1 MSINMPKKSKL
12 WRDDAGIALL
22 TTLMLLFLMSSLL
35 VGFSILL
42 VSNQQL
48 AGANNDDVTAFYGA
62 EAGMEKLT
70 SDLGNLFTQT
80 YAPTMSQINAL
91 ETTPP
96 AIPGLTYTNGSGAP
110 AYLIQ
115 PAPGVTLDA
124 NGNPQPAIASIKAGP
139 YSGMTAMITGYTLT
153 VTARTNNS
161 REVKLQRTSE
171 TVGIPMF
178 QFAMF
183 CEVDCSFHAGQNF
196 NIAGRVHGNKNL
208 FLAAGGGTTLQ
219 MQGKV
224 DAYGDIIR
232 EYMDNGASVSSNW
245 NGTVSITTNSGGTN
259 YRNLALTEGS
269 ITGGENCTGCANTG
283 WPTVSRGSSPADYAS
298 NLINGQGSLYPQYS
312 TGADFLNLGI
322 VTMGGGTTQPID
334 LIRRPIVG
342 ETNNVT
348 GERYF
353 AQASLV
359 ILLSDNPTDIMSLPC
374 VEPTTQPF
382 DLSQLAQPVS
392 FWPTA
397 TTTPTGKLLTQMASY
412 STPTT
417 PLPLAA
423 SGSAGAYNV
432 GTGNA
437 NGPASNTDGY
447 WLPGGY
453 PLIKGFI
460 KIQAQTAYGSPC
472 GSWKDVTVEILGLGY
487 AGRNI
492 NPVSQ
497 SLNGTSMNALWPGV
511 GSARCTSTSSC
522 AQMDPLSYNA
532 TPYYATSLSTATTNG
547 IPTPNQVTFPNVTYT
562 YTYPL
567 PNPATSTIVSQ
578 SAGVFPT
585 STSLASGTLYTGQS
599 NACLDPHPNAV
610 IRLERLRDNPSSL
623 YAAYHKPS
631 TTWVNYVTAG
641 TLSAANKPSQA
652 PVAIVCGVDPGTGKL
667 PVIADQTGNTA
678 AWTPEPWD
686 FWPNTLFD
694 TREGELRDNAVTSG
708 ANQNLPTLNGTM
720 HYVELDINNLAKWFA
735 GAIGSSG
742 TLTKDTAVAPNDF
755 AVYFSDRRGN
765 YTNAGIGASWPPLS
779 PSGHETGEYGW
790 SDFVNS
796 GDAANGCPNSTLD
809 AGEDLDG
816 NNTQFTYGVNTI
828 DTNWIMGNN
837 PSTMTLATLYTITS
851 GAITGVNTSTNPV
864 PYGEYGFYT
873 TAALTAANSALK
885 ANTCS
890 APTYTNG
897 IWPMT
902 LASVSNSARE
912 NPPIFFRRALKV
924 INGKNLTGLGTCPGG
939 GNCGLA
945 LATENPVYLQGDYNA
960 NSAANGFNDP
970 NVGASIA
977 TDALTILSNNWN
989 DANSFSYN
997 EYNIGAPRTPTPT
1010 YYRTAII
1017 AGKGVSFPEFG
1028 GNADNGTDGGVHNF
1042 LRYLEDW
1049 GNGPLTVNY
1058 MGALVNLSTNRQ
1070 LNGIFKCCATVYS
1083 VPNRAYSFDSS
1094 FLNPSSLPPR
1104 TPLFHDVDTTGWTR
1118 LQLADQ

>member
-1 MSINMPKKSKL
+1 MSTNMPKKSKL

-35 VGFSILL
+35 VGFTILL

-80 YAPTMSQINAL
+80 YAPTMTQINAL
-91 ETTPP
+91 ETAPP
-96 AIPGLTYTNGSGAP
+96 AIPNITYTNGSGTP

-183 CEVDCSFHAGQNF
+183 CEVDCAFHAGQNF
-196 NIAGRVHGNKNL
+196 TIAGRVHGNKNL
-208 FLAAGGGTTLQ
+208 FIAAGGGTTLQ

-245 NGTVSITTNSGGTN
+245 NGTVSITTNSGGTT
-259 YRNLALTEGS
+259 YRTLGLTEGS
-269 ITGGENCTGCANTG
+269 ITGGEGCSGCANTN
-283 WPTVSRGSSPADYAS
+283 WPTISRGSSPADYAS

-342 ETNNVT
+342 ESNNVT

-359 ILLSDNPTDIMSLPC
+359 ILLSDNPTDITSLPC
-374 VEPTTQPF
+374 VDSTPPV
-382 DLSQLAQPVS
+382 DLSQLAQPVAQ
-392 FWPTA
+392 WPTTGNPA
-397 TTTPTGKLLTQMASY
+397 TLKTKMTTAG
-412 STPTT
+412 TT
-417 PLPLAA
+417 VLPLAA
-423 SGSAGAYNV
+423 SGAATNTTSASSY
-432 GTGNA
+432 
-437 NGPASNTDGY
+437 ASADGY
-447 WLPGGY
+447 WLPYGY
-453 PLIKGFI
+453 PIIKGFL

-472 GSWKDVTVEILGLGY
+472 GTWKDVTLEILSLGY
-487 AGRNI
+487 VGGNL
-492 NPVSQ
+492 NPQTGLTAVQ
-497 SLNGTSMNALWPGV
+497 YAAP
-511 GSARCTSTSSC
+511 STSGG
-522 AQMDPLSYNA
+522 APLLA
-532 TPYYATSLSTATTNG
+532 L
-547 IPTPNQVTFPNVTYT
+547 
-562 YTYPL
+562 
-567 PNPATSTIVSQ
+567 
-578 SAGVFPT
+578 PT
-585 STSLASGTLYTGQS
+585 SGQVATAPCAS
-599 NACLDPHPNAV
+599 PHPNAV
-610 IRLERLRDNPSSL
+610 IRLERVRDNPSTWASTNTCGLVSSTSL
-623 YAAYHKPS
+623 PS
-631 TTWVNYVTAG
+631 
-641 TLSAANKPSQA
+641 
-652 PVAIVCGVDPGTGKL
+652 
-667 PVIADQTGNTA
+667 
-678 AWTPEPWD
+678 D

-694 TREGELRDNAVTSG
+694 TREGTLRDTTPATAYQS
-708 ANQNLPTLNGTM
+708 LPTLNGTM
-720 HYVELDINNLAKWFA
+720 HYVELDIGNLAKWFA
-735 GAIGSSG
+735 GTIGSSG
-742 TLTKDTAVAPNDF
+742 PSTKDTQVAPNDF

-765 YTNAGIGASWPPLS
+765 YTTSQTWTGTWPPTS

-790 SDFVNS
+790 YDFVNS
-796 GDAANGCPNSTLD
+796 GDATNGCPNGNLD
-809 AGEDLDG
+809 SGEDLDSLNQLMNYNAASASISYIMAAG
-816 NNTQFTYGVNTI
+816 TAASSLYNLTGTLNAGGTINNTLTTAYGQ
-828 DTNWIMGNN
+828 
-837 PSTMTLATLYTITS
+837 
-851 GAITGVNTSTNPV
+851 
-864 PYGEYGFYT
+864 YGFYNGLT
-873 TAALTAANSALK
+873 TAAIK
-885 ANTCS
+885 ANPNCS
-890 APTYTNG
+890 TPSYASTAG
-897 IWPMT
+897 VWPMMYT
-902 LASVSNSARE
+902 AFNNAARE

-924 INGKNLTGLGTCPGG
+924 TDAKLLTGLGTCPGG

-945 LATENPVYLQGDYNA
+945 IAAENPVYIQGDYNA
-960 NSAANGFNDP
+960 NSASHGFTDP

-977 TDALTILSNNWN
+977 ADAVTILSNSWN
-989 DANSFSYN
+989 DVNSFTYN
-997 EYNIGAPRTPTPT
+997 QYNIGGQPRTPTVT
-1010 YYRTAII
+1010 YYRTAVIG
-1017 AGKGVSFPEFG
+1017 GKGLSFPEFG

-1049 GNGPLTVNY
+1049 GNNGGTPLTVYY

-1070 LNGIFKCCATVYS
+1070 ANGIFKCCNTVYS
-1083 VPNRAYSFDSS
+1083 VPNRQYSFDSS